1 MSNSTKKHLLVD
13 GSNILHAWPEFRTLL
28 PRGRHAARSRL
39 SHALAPLHDIEGFR
53 LTLVFDGSGSELT
66 VERPAGEASFVHI
79 HTPSGTTA
87 DNVII
92 QLVGCAKAP
101 GDCVVATD
109 DRGEREAVAALGAAV
124 ISAADL
130 AGRASRASQ
139 RQAAQVEHH
148 GRKTEK
154 EWRRPAC

>member
-1 MSNSTKKHLLVD
+1 
-13 GSNILHAWPEFRTLL
+13 
-28 PRGRHAARSRL
+28 
-39 SHALAPLHDIEGFR
+39 
-53 LTLVFDGSGSELT
+53 
-66 VERPAGEASFVHI
+66 
-79 HTPSGTTA
+79 
-87 DNVII
+87 
-92 QLVGCAKAP
+92 
-101 GDCVVATD
+101 VVATD
-109 DRGEREAVAALGAAV
+109 DRGEREAVEALGAAV